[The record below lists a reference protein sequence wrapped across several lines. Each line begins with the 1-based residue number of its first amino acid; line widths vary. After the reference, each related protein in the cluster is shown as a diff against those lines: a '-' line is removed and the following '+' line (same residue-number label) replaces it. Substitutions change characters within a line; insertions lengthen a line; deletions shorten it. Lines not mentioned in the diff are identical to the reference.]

1 MVYVRAMKPC
11 LISMVRRVRPAVT
24 GERPWLRMLLLF
36 VLVTLTARPAA
47 AQAAPES
54 NPRFGAGAEATTTG
68 IVGGT
73 FVYDPGPFHLDALLG
88 AHFAHEDEEI
98 DLAARFFFPVHRSR
112 AADFSVGPGVAIVHF
127 NRPNPPDNAVH
138 VEGAIQ
144 IRAFL
149 VSNVALSATA
159 GIGVV
164 FANGDNND
172 RAIIG
177 GQVGGSF
184 GITYFFF

>member
-1 MVYVRAMKPC
+1 
-11 LISMVRRVRPAVT
+11 
-24 GERPWLRMLLLF
+24 MLLLF

>member
-1 MVYVRAMKPC
+1 MKRS
-11 LISMVRRVRPAVT
+11 LASLGGLAVALSLSFFT
-24 GERPWLRMLLLF
+24 SRN
-36 VLVTLTARPAA
+36 AR
-47 AQAAPES
+47 AQAAEGPY
-54 NPRFGAGAEATTTG
+54 PRFGAGAEATTTG

-73 FVYDPGPFHLDALLG
+73 FVYDPGPWHLDALLG
-88 AHFAHEDEEI
+88 AHFAHDDEEI

-112 AADFSVGPGVAIVHF
+112 FADFSVGPGVGLVHF
-127 NRPNPPDNAVH
+127 NHPNPPDNAVH
-138 VEGAIQ
+138 VEGAMQ

-149 VSNVALSATA
+149 VSNVAISATA

-164 FANGDNND
+164 FANGNNND
-172 RAIIG
+172 RAVIG

>member
-1 MVYVRAMKPC
+1 MRPSLALFSTVILSFGFTTLA
-11 LISMVRRVRPAVT
+11 RV
-24 GERPWLRMLLLF
+24 
-36 VLVTLTARPAA
+36 AA
-47 AQAAPES
+47 AQEPADGRPH
-54 NPRFGAGAEATTTG
+54 FGAGAEATTTG

-88 AHFAHEDEEI
+88 AHFAHDDEEI

-112 AADFSVGPGVAIVHF
+112 AADFSIGPGVGLVHF
-127 NRPNPPDNAVH
+127 NHPNPPDNAVH

-172 RAIIG
+172 RAVIG